1 MLSRTAC
8 SPSAFLAPFL
18 PSARSSAARFFI
30 AARSSAV
37 KPLDWVL
44 EFFAGIPG
52 LLRAFKAR
60 HDAGHLRKG

>member
-1 MLSRTAC
+1 
-8 SPSAFLAPFL
+8 
-18 PSARSSAARFFI
+18 
-30 AARSSAV
+30 
-37 KPLDWVL
+37 VL